1 MTPQRK
7 RLVRFFVHYF
17 CFFLPKGLKNVKIL
31 RGISNLKKI
40 FNEHK
45 PENAATFLQ
54 NAATFLQNAATFL
67 QNAATFLQNAATFL
81 QNAAT
86 FLQNA
91 ATFLQNAATFLQN
104 AATNSPSQS
113 PNGATLVNDGLPPI
127 ANKHRPVGAFVLR
140 GPLEKT
146 KGLSEQIGKPFA
158 SQLTLTVNYL
168 Y

>member
-45 PENAATFLQ
+45 PE
-54 NAATFLQNAATFL
+54 NAATFL